1 MGVLSMYIKRNY
13 NLTANRSGRF
23 SRGVLCEHWTTSTV
37 HYLPIIRMSG
47 KIAHGVES
55 SDFELENEEELKAL
69 EKAGIFLKTK
79 WEF

>member
-1 MGVLSMYIKRNY
+1 MHIKRSY
-13 NLTANRSGRF
+13 NLDANKSGRF
-23 SRGVLCEHWTTSTV
+23 SRGVRCEHWTASTIY
-37 HYLPIIRMSG
+37 YLPIIRMNG

-69 EKAGIFLKTK
+69 EKKGIFLKTK